1 MSPEPDP
8 ALRAALREALDG
20 GPAVDTV
27 ALVAGARA
35 GARRLRRRR
44 RAVTS
49 VLAVLAVVAVPAGY
63 QVLVPGGQQAA
74 QVATAPS
81 TTAPSPLV
89 EPSSPASSTSPPP
102 STPAPSTPPP
112 AIPLVSLAAPAA
124 VPDRAA
130 LEPGDFDRPVQ
141 LLLDTG
147 EYVNGPTADGQECGP
162 GSAPSGTLPGA
173 RRAWT
178 WVQERSNRLDQL
190 QVDLTVTGW
199 RGGGSTA
206 LERLAADTG
215 YCRWHEPTTPE
226 RTDDLPGDGRWAGSS
241 QSGQLSNG
249 YAVVQLGDVLVAVS
263 VTHPDGR
270 EAAVAEAKRL
280 VVVAAART
288 VEALT

>member
-44 RAVTS
+44 RAVTT

-74 QVATAPS
+74 QVATAPP

-89 EPSSPASSTSPPP
+89 EPSSPAPSTSIPPP
-102 STPAPSTPPP
+102 ST
-112 AIPLVSLAAPAA
+112 PLVSLAAPAA
-124 VPDRAA
+124 VPDGAA

-162 GSAPSGTLPGA
+162 GSAPPSTLPGA

-226 RTDDLPGDGRWAGSS
+226 RADDLPGDGQWAGSS

>member
-1 MSPEPDP
+1 MSQGPDP
-8 ALRAALREALDG
+8 ALEAALRAALDD
-20 GPAVDTV
+20 GPAVDT
-27 ALVAGARA
+27 ASLAAGARA

-44 RAVTS
+44 RTVTS
-49 VLAVLAVVAVPAGY
+49 VLAALAVVAVPAGY
-63 QVLVPGGQQAA
+63 QVLMPHGQQAS
-74 QVATAPS
+74 QVATAPPKA
-81 TTAPSPLV
+81 TPSPLV
-89 EPSSPASSTSPPP
+89 ETTSPAPPP
-102 STPAPSTPPP
+102 STL
-112 AIPLVSLAAPAA
+112 LVSLAAPAA
-124 VPDRAA
+124 VPDASA

-147 EYVNGPTADGQECGP
+147 EYVNGPTVDGQECGAASP
-162 GSAPSGTLPGA
+162 PPRTLPDA

-199 RGGGSTA
+199 KGGGSTA

-215 YCRWHEPTTPE
+215 TCRWHEPTTPE
-226 RTDDLPGDGRWAGSS
+226 RVDDLPGDGRWAGSS
-241 QSGQLSNG
+241 QSDQLSHG

-288 VEALT
+288 VESLT